1 MYEAKEG
8 TVIRHG
14 NLQYQLAKKIG
25 CEGHFCFYGFVGE
38 DVRDRWQRG
47 PAFFKISPDLSGL
60 GPPTVSF
67 EVEKRF
73 INDICLSGLRV
84 YRPPCLA
91 IPTEIFET
99 TGPRDEKKPWG
110 VRIFHYFPQG
120 AVDDIIARHEKPL
133 DIARAVKIFMD
144 VSQGLAFMHER
155 DCLHRDIK
163 PSNILVDRES
173 GYLADFNIYQG
184 PSVRGLIIRGVSL
197 DDPNYFSGTEDFICP
212 EIIPSHSAIFPRIDM
227 GRFDRRSDIYHL
239 GMSLFIAITDEHPL
253 GVGDDDS
260 FYLQMRKAL
269 FQEPR
274 KAAEINPAIPPEA
287 DKIIQKALE
296 KDPDKRQQTA
306 EEFRQEL
313 NGLLLLLMNKR
324 EER

>member
-14 NLQYQLAKKIG
+14 NLQYQLAKKMG

-38 DVRDRWQRG
+38 DVQDRKQRG
-47 PAFFKISPDLSGL
+47 PAFFKISPDLSEL
-60 GPPTVSF
+60 SLSTLSF

-73 INDICLSGLRV
+73 IGDICLSGLAGF
-84 YRPPCLA
+84 RPPGLA
-91 IPTEIFET
+91 IPTEMFET
-99 TGPRDEKKPWG
+99 TGPRDEKKHWG
-110 VRIFHYFPQG
+110 VRVFHYFQEG
-120 AVDDIIARHEKPL
+120 AVDDINERQEKPL
-133 DIARAVKIFMD
+133 DIARTVKILMD

-173 GYLADFNIYQG
+173 GYLADFDIYHG
-184 PSVRGLIIRGVSL
+184 PSVRGLSIGGVSL
-197 DDPNYFSGTEDFICP
+197 DDPKYFRGTKDFICP
-212 EIIPSHSAIFPRIDM
+212 EIIPSHSAIFPKIDM
-227 GRFDRRSDIYHL
+227 QRFDMRSDIYHL
-239 GMSLFIAITDEHPL
+239 GMSFFIAITDEHPL

-260 FYLQMRKAL
+260 LYLQMRKAL

-313 NGLLLLLMNKR
+313 YGLLLLLMNKR